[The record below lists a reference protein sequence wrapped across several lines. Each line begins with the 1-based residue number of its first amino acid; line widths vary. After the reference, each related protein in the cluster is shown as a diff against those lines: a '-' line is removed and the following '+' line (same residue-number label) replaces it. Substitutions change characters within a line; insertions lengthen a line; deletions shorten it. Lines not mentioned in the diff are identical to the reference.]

1 MHLSSTNS
9 FLHALVAEPS
19 SMRHSNCHSSVTQSH
34 RCLRMLQQVA
44 FFHANGVRIEGT
56 FQMATCTARLKV
68 LSTWQLSWAG
78 DQDEV
83 AWSMGSEVWEVQ
95 HWIWLTLPWDLL
107 IFGGREVAG
116 NGEFPAILVV
126 TSTDSF

>member
-9 FLHALVAEPS
+9 SLHALVAERI
-19 SMRHSNCHSSVTQSH
+19 SMRHSDCHSSATRSH

-44 FFHANGVRIEGT
+44 FFRVNGVRIEGT
-56 FQMATCTARLKV
+56 FQMAICTARLKV
-68 LSTWQLSWAG
+68 LSTWQLSLAG
-78 DQDEV
+78 DQDAV

-95 HWIWLTLPWDLL
+95 HWTWLMLPWDLL

-116 NGEFPAILVV
+116 NGEVSVKLKV